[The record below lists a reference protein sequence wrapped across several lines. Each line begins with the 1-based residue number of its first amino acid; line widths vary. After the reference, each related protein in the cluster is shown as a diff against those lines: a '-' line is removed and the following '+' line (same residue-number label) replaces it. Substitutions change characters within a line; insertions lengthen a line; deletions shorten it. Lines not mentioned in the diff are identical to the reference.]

1 MKRRKFTKEYKE
13 QAVLQTRSGTRNVRD
28 VARELGISE
37 TLLWRWR
44 SEYERAKGIQLS
56 DGTVIDAATLE
67 EVKRLRARVADL
79 EEERDIL
86 KKAAAYFARHQ
97 Q

>member
-13 QAVLQTRSGTRNVRD
+13 QAVLLTRSGTRNVRD
-28 VARELGISE
+28 VAQELGISE

-44 SEYERAKGIQLS
+44 SEYERMKGVHLP

-67 EVKRLRARVADL
+67 DVKRLRARVADL

-86 KKAAAYFARHQ
+86 KKAAAYFAQHQ
-97 Q
+97 R